1 MGRQSRGDGILI
13 GTLKSPGGRRNRTR
27 ILREGKVANRV
38 FYSAVV
44 FDFLSNPLE
53 DLEVT
58 RSDDEDQTYRE
69 SLRSGVNRV
78 ANPQFI
84 DRMPRN
90 SIIGQIISETGK
102 DGMPEIFYPFFSPH
116 LSPPVK
122 AGEQIWVFFESA
134 GDKNALGYW
143 MTRRST
149 DLQVDDL
156 NYTHQDRASDPAVV
170 KTSQSL
176 KASHS
181 GEAIDEEALAYGF
194 PSGGGFSK
202 EDNTLL
208 GDAPYDGIVDASNS
222 YQNQFTGEPV
232 PRFSKRA
239 SDFTIQGSNNTL
251 ICLGE
256 DRGRNSDG
264 DGGLPDVDSDI
275 TGKGAIDIVAGRGV
289 SLNADD
295 GSLEYDDATSPP
307 IAENTREYEET
318 NKTPEVKNE
327 SSNLSEGD
335 PDFIN
340 DFSRVYITMKSS
352 GDVNFGISELESVGS
367 TSMPAA
373 NSPITD
379 VSDRIDEPFVIVKST
394 NTRVIS
400 KGDGSIKIV
409 KMLDSDAQSEGDTSI
424 GNEASII
431 IDKDGNIQIRT
442 GGKIEIAGVANTFSD
457 SAAGSGTTPNGA
469 ADQPYLRWDEFSAWA
484 DKLIDTLTDY
494 FDSVRTA
501 VNGNGDA
508 INMCGNMGSS
518 GGATPGW
525 GAPNAV
531 LGGAIGKL
539 IAPGG
544 DTVSTSTDTSWN
556 NTTLDDLKSGESTG
570 DIAGTPMNNIKSKI
584 IFGE

>member
-1 MGRQSRGDGILI
+1 MGRESRGDGVLI
-13 GTLKSPGGRRNRTR
+13 GTLKSSAARRNRTR
-27 ILREGKVANRV
+27 VLREGNVSNRV

-44 FDFLSNPLE
+44 LDFISNPAE
-53 DLEVT
+53 DLEET

-69 SLRSGVNRV
+69 SLRDGANRV
-78 ANPQFI
+78 ANPQFV

-90 SIIGQIISETGK
+90 SIIGQVVSDNGK
-102 DGMPEIFYPFFSPH
+102 EGMPEIFYPFFSPH
-116 LSPPVK
+116 MSPPVK
-122 AGEQIWVFFESA
+122 AGEQIWVFFERA
-134 GDKNALGYW
+134 GDKDSLGYW
-143 MTRRST
+143 MTRRAT

-176 KASHS
+176 KSSHS
-181 GEAIDEEALAYGF
+181 GESIDEEANAYGF

-202 EDNTLL
+202 QDNTLL
-208 GDAPYDGIVDASNS
+208 GDTPYEGVISLS
-222 YQNQFTGEPV
+222 HTYQHQFTGEPV
-232 PRFSKRA
+232 PRFSKRSA
-239 SDFTIQGSNNTL
+239 DFTIQGSNNTL

-264 DGGLPDVDSDI
+264 EGGGTAADRAI
-275 TGKGAIDIVAGRGV
+275 TGKGAIDIVTGRGV
-289 SLNADD
+289 SINADD
-295 GSLEYDDATSPP
+295 GSLQYEDETSPP
-307 IAENTREYEET
+307 IVENTREYEET
-318 NKTPEVKNE
+318 DKTPAIKSEAD
-327 SSNLSEGD
+327 NLLEGD

-340 DFSRVYITMKSS
+340 DLSRVYVTMKSN
-352 GDVNFGISELESVGS
+352 GDVNFGISELESAGD
-367 TSMPAA
+367 
-373 NSPITD
+373 TD
-379 VSDRIDEPFVIVKST
+379 VSDRSEEPFVIAKST
-394 NTRVIS
+394 NTRIIA

-531 LGGAIGKL
+531 LGSAIGQL

-544 DTVSTSTDTSWN
+544 DTVSTATDTSWN

-570 DIAGTPMNNIKSKI
+570 NIAGTPMNNIKSKI

>member
-208 GDAPYDGIVDASNS
+208 GDAPYDGIVGASNS

-340 DFSRVYITMKSS
+340 DFSRVYIAMKSS
-352 GDVNFGISELESVGS
+352 GDINFGVSELESVGS
-367 TSMPAA
+367 T
-373 NSPITD
+373 D
-379 VSDRIDEPFVIVKST
+379 VSDRVDEPFVIFKST

-400 KGDGSIKIV
+400 KGDGSIKII
-409 KMLDSDAQSEGDTSI
+409 KMLDADANSDDNTT

-442 GGKIEIAGVANTFSD
+442 GGKVEIAGVSDSFSD
-457 SAAGSGTTPNGA
+457 ATGTASNGT
-469 ADQPYLRWDEFSAWA
+469 ADQPYLRWDEFAAWGDA
-484 DKLIDTLTDY
+484 LIDAITD
-494 FDSVRTA
+494 A
-501 VNGNGDA
+501 IQNNANAIQVNGTALSSAAAAGR
-508 INMCGNMGSS
+508 S

-525 GAPNAV
+525 SAPNV
-531 LGGAIGKL
+531 PLGVAFATLNSNSMTQGSE
-539 IAPGG
+539 IASPLSTI
-544 DTVSTSTDTSWN
+544 DTY
-556 NTTLDDLKSGESTG
+556 KSGQGTTA
-570 DIAGTPMNNIKSKI
+570 AGYMDKIRSKI

>member
-208 GDAPYDGIVDASNS
+208 GDAPYDGIVGASNS

-340 DFSRVYITMKSS
+340 DFSRVYIAMKSS
-352 GDVNFGISELESVGS
+352 GDINFGVSELESVGS
-367 TSMPAA
+367 T
-373 NSPITD
+373 D
-379 VSDRIDEPFVIVKST
+379 VSDRVDEPFVIFKST

-400 KGDGSIKIV
+400 KGDGSIKII
-409 KMLDSDAQSEGDTSI
+409 KMLDADANSDDNTT

-431 IDKDGNIQIRT
+431 IDKDGNIQVRT
-442 GGKIEIAGVANTFSD
+442 GGKVEIAGVSDSFSD
-457 SAAGSGTTPNGA
+457 ATGTASNGT
-469 ADQPYLRWDEFSAWA
+469 ADQPYLRWDEFAAWGDA
-484 DKLIDTLTDY
+484 LIDAVTD
-494 FDSVRTA
+494 A
-501 VNGNGDA
+501 IQNNANAIQVNGTA
-508 INMCGNMGSS
+508 LSSAAAAGSS

-531 LGGAIGKL
+531 LGGAFDTLNSNSMTQGSE
-539 IAPGG
+539 IASPLSTI
-544 DTVSTSTDTSWN
+544 DTY
-556 NTTLDDLKSGESTG
+556 KSGQGTTT
-570 DIAGTPMNNIKSKI
+570 AGYMDKIRSKI